1 MLNIVCVCHNG
12 MGTSMLLKIN
22 VNNICMENGISASV
36 EACAHGEAAG
46 FLMNAD
52 IVLTSPEIVEMLPPT
67 DAKIVTLLSLFQSS
81 AVQAPRPDCQS
92 RTASA
97 LHRTAQP
104 PHPF

>member
-1 MLNIVCVCHNG
+1 MNHVKYRMC
-12 MGTSMLLKIN
+12 MLLKIN

-67 DAKIVTLLSLFQSS
+67 DAKIVTTTNMLNKDEVTGLLVNCVKENF
-81 AVQAPRPDCQS
+81 PGEM
-92 RTASA
+92 
-97 LHRTAQP
+97 
-104 PHPF
+104 

>member
-36 EACAHGEAAG
+36 DACAHGEAVG

-67 DAKIVTLLSLFQSS
+67 EAQILQTTNMLDKATVTELLVNCVKEHFPSEIS
-81 AVQAPRPDCQS
+81 
-92 RTASA
+92 
-97 LHRTAQP
+97 
-104 PHPF
+104 

>member
-36 EACAHGEAAG
+36 DACAHGEAAG

-52 IVLTSPEIVEMLPPT
+52 IVLTSPELVEMLPPT
-67 DAKIVTLLSLFQSS
+67 EAQILQTTNMLDKATVTELLVNCVKEHFPSEIS
-81 AVQAPRPDCQS
+81 
-92 RTASA
+92 
-97 LHRTAQP
+97 
-104 PHPF
+104 

>member
-12 MGTSMLLKIN
+12 MGTSMLLKLN

-36 EACAHGEAAG
+36 DACAHGEAAG

-67 DAKIVTLLSLFQSS
+67 EAQILQTTNMLDKATVTELLVNCVKEHFPSEIS
-81 AVQAPRPDCQS
+81 
-92 RTASA
+92 
-97 LHRTAQP
+97 
-104 PHPF
+104 

>member
-36 EACAHGEAAG
+36 DACAHGEAAG

-67 DAKIVTLLSLFQSS
+67 EAQILQTTNMLDKTTVTELLVNCVKEHFPSEIS
-81 AVQAPRPDCQS
+81 
-92 RTASA
+92 
-97 LHRTAQP
+97 
-104 PHPF
+104 

>member
-1 MLNIVCVCHNG
+1 

-36 EACAHGEAAG
+36 DACAHGEAAG

-67 DAKIVTLLSLFQSS
+67 EAQILQTTNMLDKATVTELLVNCVKKHFPSEIS
-81 AVQAPRPDCQS
+81 
-92 RTASA
+92 
-97 LHRTAQP
+97 
-104 PHPF
+104 

>member
-36 EACAHGEAAG
+36 DACAQGEDG
-46 FLMNAD
+46 GCRMYAD

-67 DAKIVTLLSLFQSS
+67 EAQILQTTNMLDKATVTELLVNCVKEHFPSEIS
-81 AVQAPRPDCQS
+81 
-92 RTASA
+92 
-97 LHRTAQP
+97 
-104 PHPF
+104 

>member
-22 VNNICMENGISASV
+22 VNNICIENGISASV
-36 EACAHGEAAG
+36 DACAHGEAAG

-67 DAKIVTLLSLFQSS
+67 EAQILQTTNMLDKATVTELLVNCVKEHFPSEIS
-81 AVQAPRPDCQS
+81 
-92 RTASA
+92 
-97 LHRTAQP
+97 
-104 PHPF
+104 

>member
-22 VNNICMENGISASV
+22 VNNICMENGINASV

-67 DAKIVTLLSLFQSS
+67 DAKIVTTTNMLNKDEVTGLLVNCVKANFPNEL
-81 AVQAPRPDCQS
+81 
-92 RTASA
+92 
-97 LHRTAQP
+97 
-104 PHPF
+104 

>member
-1 MLNIVCVCHNG
+1 

-36 EACAHGEAAG
+36 DACAHGEAAG

-67 DAKIVTLLSLFQSS
+67 EAQILQTTNMLDKATVTELLVNCVKEHFPSEIS
-81 AVQAPRPDCQS
+81 
-92 RTASA
+92 
-97 LHRTAQP
+97 
-104 PHPF
+104 